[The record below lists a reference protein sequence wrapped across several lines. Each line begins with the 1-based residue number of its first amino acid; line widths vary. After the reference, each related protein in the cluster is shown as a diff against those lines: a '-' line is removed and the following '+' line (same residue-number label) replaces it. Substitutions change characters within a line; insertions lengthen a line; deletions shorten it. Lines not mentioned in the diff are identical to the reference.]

1 MGQKNIALIGEDI
14 EEVTVNYDKSL
25 LELVWNNLISNAVK
39 FTDEGGTITVSLK
52 KEGGCAVFTIRDTGC
67 GMSEETMAHIFDRF
81 YQGDASHSTEGN
93 GLGLALVKKAVS
105 LIRGEISVDSRLN
118 EGASF
123 VVKIKI

>member
-52 KEGGCAVFTIRDTGC
+52 K
-67 GMSEETMAHIFDRF
+67 
-81 YQGDASHSTEGN
+81 
-93 GLGLALVKKAVS
+93 KAVAPC
-105 LIRGEISVDSRLN
+105 LRYAIPD
-118 EGASF
+118 AA
-123 VVKIKI
+123 

>member
-1 MGQKNIALIGEDI
+1 
-14 EEVTVNYDKSL
+14 
-25 LELVWNNLISNAVK
+25 
-39 FTDEGGTITVSLK
+39 
-52 KEGGCAVFTIRDTGC
+52 
-67 GMSEETMAHIFDRF
+67 MSEETMAHIFDRF